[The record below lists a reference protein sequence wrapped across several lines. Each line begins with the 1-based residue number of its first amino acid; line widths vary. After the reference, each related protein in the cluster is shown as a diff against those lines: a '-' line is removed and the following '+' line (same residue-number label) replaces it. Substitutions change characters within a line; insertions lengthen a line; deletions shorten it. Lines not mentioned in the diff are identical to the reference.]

1 MAELVAAAE
10 VTLDE
15 VNARGAEVSK
25 LVSSKAFVAAL
36 LKALEKPPLL
46 TKDAK
51 IKEAN
56 RDIVFKVLENIATDA
71 QIGESRLI
79 FTLHRA
85 ATSCLDPRRPSPRTT
100 ILRNARSCGISL
112 VVSPRANPD
121 FLNAFRAHILRFMSV
136 PVLVAEAVEAVA
148 ASSASSLDLLL
159 KYVYLALAT
168 PRPPVPAGT
177 AEGAALEA
185 ALLEQKKW
193 SGLLLKWHPVVV
205 AKTGP
210 GGVVRVMT
218 ERKTV

>member
-1 MAELVAAAE
+1 V
-10 VTLDE
+10 
-15 VNARGAEVSK
+15 
-25 LVSSKAFVAAL
+25 L
-36 LKALEKPPLL
+36 L
-46 TKDAK
+46 
-51 IKEAN
+51 
-56 RDIVFKVLENIATDA
+56 
-71 QIGESRLI
+71 
-79 FTLHRA
+79 
-85 ATSCLDPRRPSPRTT
+85 
-100 ILRNARSCGISL
+100 
-112 VVSPRANPD
+112 
-121 FLNAFRAHILRFMSV
+121 
-136 PVLVAEAVEAVA
+136 AEAVEAVA
-148 ASSASSLDLLL
+148 SSSAFSLDLLL